1 MTEPPQNWQT
11 QPFPQPPAWLIKAV
25 NQHAPELPGNYA
37 AALLWY
43 RGIQNPEQIPG
54 FLNPQLYQPASP
66 WEFGQEMNWA
76 IDRIQQARN
85 NSEKIVI
92 WGDFDADG
100 ITSTSV
106 LWDGL
111 GEFFSQNDQLTYYI
125 PNRLTESHGLNIP
138 GIDNL
143 AKSGITLIIT
153 CDTGSTNIAEI
164 EYATSLGI
172 DTIITDHHTLPD
184 DRPLA
189 TAIINPRYF
198 SSDHPLFHLSGVAVA
213 YKLVEA
219 LYQTLPDIPRRP
231 LTDLLELVAIGLIAD
246 LVQLT
251 GDCRYLAQLGIE
263 QLQKQITNPTRP
275 GVAKLLEL
283 CRRNGDRPTDISFG
297 LGPRI
302 NAVSRIQGDA
312 SFCVELLTSRD
323 KQRCEELAN
332 LTEIANTRRKSL
344 QKDVAKD
351 AANKLAKLDLSTTS
365 VIVLS
370 DPQWPVGVLGL
381 VAGQIAQ
388 EYGRPVILFSTEGT
402 VEIDENIPQTQFTE
416 PLDLESKT
424 LPQSKI
430 QNPKSKI
437 ARGSAR
443 SANQIDLYQLVKDQ
457 AHLLDR
463 FGGHPFAAGLSL
475 PVENIPLFTDAV
487 NQQLRQKCSIDTLTV
502 APVQSD
508 LIVTV
513 SELGRELFQ
522 ELKLLEPCGMGNPAP
537 KLLIQNCWFDNLWNQ
552 KIKDLKGQKIEY
564 IKTEFKIWDESSET
578 GFPGIW
584 WGHYQNEIPQGRCDA
599 TVELDFNTYESRNQK
614 PRYEVRLLAVRSRTE
629 DSQINS
635 AIEIDWIIDWRHR
648 NYDEE
653 LLADSNNLEF
663 PMLAENLIASSEKYD
678 RENSLVLQECPASW
692 DELRI
697 WFRQAQ
703 HNQQK
708 LAIAYTLPPPV
719 PPGQIWQQL
728 IGIAKYLS
736 RTHKPVTRQ
745 QLREKLGISDT
756 SLQLGF
762 KSLTHLGFKINY
774 RDRAFHIVREPETRD
789 NEENGDKFP
798 KPLLSNSYSQFLA
811 ANSAQLA
818 HSAAQFL
825 AAVSEEQF
833 RRKYFCEVPLAT
845 IQSIARETVF
855 KEDSTAIP
863 F

>member
-1 MTEPPQNWQT
+1 MTEILQNWQS
-11 QPFPQPPAWLIKAV
+11 QPLPQPPAWLIQAV
-25 NQHAPELPGNYA
+25 RNHAPELPGNYA

-54 FLNPQLYQPASP
+54 FLNPQLYKPASP
-66 WEFGQEMNWA
+66 FEFGLEMDWA
-76 IDRIQQARN
+76 IARIQQARN
-85 NSEKIVI
+85 SGEKVAI

-111 GEFFSQNDQLTYYI
+111 GEFFVQNDRLTYYI
-125 PNRLTESHGLNIP
+125 PNRLTESHGLNIS
-138 GIDNL
+138 GIDAL
-143 AKSGITLIIT
+143 AKSGISLIIT

-164 EYATSLGI
+164 EYATSLNI

-184 DRPLA
+184 DRPPA

-198 SSDHPLFHLSGVAVA
+198 PPTHQLFNLSGVAVA
-213 YKLVEA
+213 YKLIEA
-219 LYQTLPDIPRRP
+219 LYHTLPDTPQRP

-263 QLQKQITNPTRP
+263 QLQKQTTNPTRP

-283 CRRNGDRPTDISFG
+283 CKRSGDRPTDISFG

-323 KQRCEELAN
+323 KKRCEELAN

-351 AANKLAKLDLSTTS
+351 AADKLAKLDISTTS

-388 EYGRPVILFSTEGT
+388 EYGRPVILFSTEGSE
-402 VEIDENIPQTQFTE
+402 EINETLPETQFIDSLDREPQT
-416 PLDLESKT
+416 LS
-424 LPQSKI
+424 QSKI
-430 QNPKSKI
+430 PNQKSKI

-443 SANQIDLYQLVKDQ
+443 SANQIDLYKLVKDQ

-487 NQQLRQKCSIDTLTV
+487 NQQLRQQYSTDSLTA
-502 APVQSD
+502 APVQND

-513 SELGRELFQ
+513 SELGKELFQ

-537 KLLIQNCWFDNLWNQ
+537 KLLIENCWFDNLWNQ
-552 KIKDLKGQKIEY
+552 KIKDLKGQKVEY
-564 IKTEFKIWDESSET
+564 IKTEFTISDESTNT

-584 WGHYQNEIPQGRCDA
+584 WGHYQNEVPQGRCDV
-599 TVELDFNTYESRNQK
+599 TVELDFNTYKS
-614 PRYEVRLLAVRSRTE
+614 RYEVRLVAVTERTE
-629 DSQINS
+629 DSQSNS
-635 AIEIDWIIDWRHR
+635 PAKIDWIVDWRNR
-648 NYDEE
+648 NSDEE
-653 LLADSNNLEF
+653 LLAANTNLVSQ
-663 PMLAENLIASSEKYD
+663 MSVENLVDNVEMVD
-678 RENSLVLQECPASW
+678 RQNSIVLTECPASW

-703 HNQQK
+703 QNQQQ
-708 LAIAYTLPPPV
+708 LAIAYTLPSPV
-719 PPGQIWQQL
+719 PPQQICQQL

-736 RTHKPVTRQ
+736 RTNKPVSRQ

-762 KSLTHLGFKINY
+762 KTLTYLGFKINY
-774 RDRAFHIVREPETRD
+774 RDRAFHIVRQPETR
-789 NEENGDKFP
+789 EMAEKIS
-798 KPLLSNSYSQFLA
+798 KPLLNSESIQFSEPNFPIA
-811 ANSAQLA
+811 ARFV
-818 HSAAQFL
+818 AQFL
-825 AAVSEEQF
+825 AAISEEQF
-833 RRKYFCEVPLAT
+833 RRKYFCEVPLST
-845 IQSIARETVF
+845 IVSIARETIF
-855 KEDSTAIP
+855 KEDYTANL